1 MAIFVTKW
9 IHAKPSSVPVNLCQK
24 GRAPN
29 FHVLLSSQKHVKLL
43 QPCRLQTGF
52 GGLDSLTLGN
62 AY

>member
-24 GRAPN
+24 GRATN
-29 FHVLLSSQKHVKLL
+29 FSCPTEFRKVCKTFTA
-43 QPCRLQTGF
+43 LQTSGSF
-52 GGLDSLTLGN
+52 CGLDSLTLGN